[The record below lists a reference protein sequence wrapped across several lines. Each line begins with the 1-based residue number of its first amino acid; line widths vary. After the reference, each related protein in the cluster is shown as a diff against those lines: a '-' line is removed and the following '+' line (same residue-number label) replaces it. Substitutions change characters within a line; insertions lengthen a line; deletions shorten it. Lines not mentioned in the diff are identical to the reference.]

1 MVDYNEVANSIL
13 SRLETD
19 FHKEIFQSSIELLNT
34 PIKTRFSNFAT
45 NIRELTR
52 DVFKSLAP
60 DDEVMNCNWFTMEN
74 PEGTTDITRVQRM
87 MYAIRGGLSDQ
98 FIEDELGIDLKS
110 VTSKFNRVIHKLNK
124 YTHINEKVYYRGE
137 EAGYEMVEKTLIA
150 FDDFLRA
157 IEDTRYLI
165 VSNLEKRLYDQVS
178 DALIDD
184 VIQEVDIL
192 ATHYLVEG
200 ETINNIIIS
209 NITSTNLF
217 IQVQGS
223 VDVEHQYGSDGDF
236 RRGDGVR
243 FENSYPFYISLVL
256 DINDPLEVSITPSDI
271 IVDNSSFYE

>member
-1 MVDYNEVANSIL
+1 M
-13 SRLETD
+13 
-19 FHKEIFQSSIELLNT
+19 
-34 PIKTRFSNFAT
+34 KTRCSNYA
-45 NIRELTR
+45 NIIRELTR

-60 DDEVMNCNWFTMEN
+60 DDKVMNCNCFSMEN

-217 IQVQGS
+217 LQVQGS

>member
-13 SRLETD
+13 SRLKTD

-217 IQVQGS
+217 LQVQGS